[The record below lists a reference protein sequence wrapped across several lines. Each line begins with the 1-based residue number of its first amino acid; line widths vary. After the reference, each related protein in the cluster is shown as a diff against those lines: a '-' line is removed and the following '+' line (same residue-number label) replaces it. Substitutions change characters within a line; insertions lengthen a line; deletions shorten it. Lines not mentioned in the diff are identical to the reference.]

1 MVDLEE
7 EKPMPPRATA
17 TVSTS
22 GATPIRTPAKR
33 RLGLGGPRLGGQQ
46 SPSKRLRL
54 GPLSQTPKTNETP
67 KLTRAVSS
75 ASSTSS
81 VFHGWKDVDLIVRSV
96 VEEEDDDDDLLN
108 EGFRHYSIIN
118 DDE

>member
-1 MVDLEE
+1 MHQNYMY
-7 EKPMPPRATA
+7 K
-17 TVSTS
+17 
-22 GATPIRTPAKR
+22 
-33 RLGLGGPRLGGQQ
+33 
-46 SPSKRLRL
+46 
-54 GPLSQTPKTNETP
+54 PKTNETP

>member
-7 EKPMPPRATA
+7 SMP
-17 TVSTS
+17 
-22 GATPIRTPAKR
+22 ATPMRTNTTTAATRTPAKR